1 MNDEFKELTPK
12 NLSFGSIESGKVIK
26 STNVKITDNKRTI
39 SNSEESAIKGA
50 LESKNNKN
58 EKKENTFTIE
68 PRYNQDIIKE
78 MDITCSCGNY
88 TKIIFD
94 DEKKN
99 ESKNN
104 LEEKSEDKINPE
116 NEQLPENPITTE

>member
-26 STNVKITDNKRTI
+26 STNVKITDNKRSI

-50 LESKNNKN
+50 LENKNNKN
-58 EKKENTFTIE
+58 EKKENTFTIA

>member
-12 NLSFGSIESGKVIK
+12 NLTFGSIESGKVIK
-26 STNVKITDNKRTI
+26 STNVKITNNKRSI
-39 SNSEESAIKGA
+39 SNSEESAIKDV
-50 LESKNNKN
+50 LEDKNNKN

-68 PRYNQDIIKE
+68 PKYNQDIIEE

-116 NEQLPENPITTE
+116 NEQLSENPITTE

>member
-26 STNVKITDNKRTI
+26 STNVKITDNKRSI
-39 SNSEESAIKGA
+39 SISEESAIKGA
-50 LESKNNKN
+50 LENKNNKN

-68 PRYNQDIIKE
+68 PKYNQDIIKE

>member
-26 STNVKITDNKRTI
+26 STNVKITDNKRSI
-39 SNSEESAIKGA
+39 SISEESAIKGA
-50 LESKNNKN
+50 LENKNNKN

-99 ESKNN
+99 ESKNI